1 MTFAN
6 IDDLL
11 SHAENDTPQWKEFLN
26 DADEFFSKI
35 EKEDENRNDID
46 KKLSSKDMLEW
57 LASTVTK
64 TKDCNNI
71 LNPDLPES
79 ELDQTLVRTSRIKM
93 AIKRFFKLNSINEI
107 DVHQFL
113 NYNELRSDLM
123 FTAWLIPIKLDNKH
137 YIIDEISG
145 QGETYVSI
153 AKYKKNDPIYQDIT
167 KWYEFDDVF
176 NLKSLNQ
183 AKENETYMIEIPND
197 EHEADIKRILTACLN
212 QGFWLS
218 PQQAISAWEAESE
231 TNAASWL
238 DLESLSD
245 DDIARRVKY
254 HAY

>member
-1 MTFAN
+1 MTFSN
-6 IDDLL
+6 IGDLL
-11 SHAENDTPQWKEFLN
+11 SHAENDTPEWKEFLN

-35 EKEDENRNDID
+35 EREDENRNDID

-57 LASTVTK
+57 LTSTVTK

-79 ELDQTLVRTSRIKM
+79 KLDQTLVRTSRIKT

-137 YIIDEISG
+137 YIIDEING

-183 AKENETYMIEIPND
+183 AKENETYMIELPND
-197 EHEADIKRILTACLN
+197 EHEDDVKRILTACLN
-212 QGFWLS
+212 QGFWLTH
-218 PQQAISAWEAESE
+218 QQAISAWESESDA
-231 TNAASWL
+231 NAASWL
-238 DLESLSD
+238 DLDSLSD
-245 DDIARRVKY
+245 VDIASRVKY
-254 HAY
+254 HVY